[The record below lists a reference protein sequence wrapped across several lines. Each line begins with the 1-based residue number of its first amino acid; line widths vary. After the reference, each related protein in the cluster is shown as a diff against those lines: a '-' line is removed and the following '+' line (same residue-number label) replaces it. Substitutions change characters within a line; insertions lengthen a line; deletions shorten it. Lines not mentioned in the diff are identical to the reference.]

1 MPNFCPSCGTKVEEG
16 YKFCLSCG
24 AQLQNTDTPPSNIPN
39 SQEPPATQQ
48 QPLEQSGITPA
59 MQPKK
64 SNKILLISIIAIIA
78 IIIIAVVVFIFL
90 NRGVID
96 NRFVGEW
103 EISTGG
109 VDVLNWIFNSD
120 GTLTMTVTDFNM
132 DIATWSVKS
141 NQLCLNMVENEIWG
155 DFLPEGYEDEICYDF
170 VFSNGDNTVSL
181 SVEGSENF
189 VLTKK

>member
-24 AQLQNTDTPPSNIPN
+24 AQLQNAGTPPSDITKD
-39 SQEPPATQQ
+39 QEPQVTQQ
-48 QPLEQSGITPA
+48 QQPIAQEGISPA

-64 SNKILLISIIAIIA
+64 SNKILLISIIALIA

-90 NRGVID
+90 IGGVID

-103 EISTGG
+103 EQDDGG
-109 VDVLNWIFNSD
+109 FMTMDWNFKND
-120 GTLTMTVTDFNM
+120 GSLEIMNM
-132 DIATWSVKS
+132 NLATWSVKG
-141 NQLCLNMVENEIWG
+141 NQLCISYDEFMDDYI
-155 DFLPEGYEDEICYDF
+155 PEGALDEVCYNF
-170 VFSNGDNTVSL
+170 EFSDGDNTLTLSL
-181 SVEGSENF
+181 DGSEYI